1 MHSLLEMAQLKK
13 IPNNGIVI
21 ELPAA
26 GGKFLGCFI
35 VYFYKES
42 IIRLFDYSI
51 STARA
56 RTKSRAQGWREHT
69 NQLRMALYIYY

>member
-1 MHSLLEMAQLKK
+1 MWNIKTKA
-13 IPNNGIVI
+13 
-21 ELPAA
+21 
-26 GGKFLGCFI
+26 I
-35 VYFYKES
+35 VYKFKKPPPEGRRFLVANFYKES

-69 NQLRMALYIYY
+69 NQFRMA